1 MRLLLK
7 NVNILIILMIH
18 ISRDTFVQ
26 SNEDSKSPDLVAIIH
41 RHGDRTPTRT
51 YENDPYKDEQK
62 YWPIGLGQLTKKGKR
77 QLYYLGKIFRKRY
90 KKFISKYLSKSVRV
104 NSSDYDRTHMSAAVL
119 LAGLFPPE
127 TDQIWSHQLIWQP
140 IAIHSV
146 PITKDKVIALQAP
159 CPKYIL
165 ELDRVLAELAS
176 HETLEDKALY
186 NYLTENTGQN
196 ISTLRD
202 VEILHDTLLIE
213 ERNGLPLPT
222 WTRKVYPTLTREKAI
237 LSAISFTWNDVL
249 KRFFGGPLIKDIL
262 WQFNEKSEGHLKD
275 MKLLLYSGHDSTILS
290 VMRAL
295 DFKGFLMPDFGASLI
310 FELHKLND
318 KYHVKIFYMHNAEVE
333 PTELEIP
340 NCTTHCTLDKFL
352 NITEYVRSVD
362 WDTQC

>member
-1 MRLLLK
+1 MVLNRYNSTKLL
-7 NVNILIILMIH
+7 ILGSLIVIGV
-18 ISRDTFVQ
+18 ISGFLLIFYKPLFMNWSETNLEYV
-26 SNEDSKSPDLVAIIH
+26 VVIH

-146 PITKDKVIALQAP
+146 PITKDK
-159 CPKYIL
+159 
-165 ELDRVLAELAS
+165 
-176 HETLEDKALY
+176 
-186 NYLTENTGQN
+186 
-196 ISTLRD
+196 
-202 VEILHDTLLIE
+202 